1 MGVEETLS
9 WMWDV
14 EHRNRVDQLDAQ
26 DPRAYV
32 MNARAE
38 LEALRADVVNELSM
52 TAGDFHLRAAF
63 LSYIDAADLNLQ
75 KALR

>member
-1 MGVEETLS
+1 MSIE
-9 WMWDV
+9 
-14 EHRNRVDQLDAQ
+14 Q
-26 DPRAYV
+26 DPQAYI

-38 LEALRADVVNELSM
+38 LEALRSDVANELSM

-63 LSYIDAADLNLQ
+63 LAYIDAADLNLQ